1 MTTFSGAR
9 ANYCRSPPVCVEC
22 CLLLLLFG
30 LPVLM
35 EQHGSIIRLLAL
47 GALET
52 AINQAIALEPG
63 AQARLAGLHGTVVR
77 IRLEQPTTSIYLL
90 LAEDGVEILHDYEGS
105 VDVRVRS
112 SLGALLQ
119 WLLVPGEP
127 LQEHEQIRVSGS
139 EPQLSELFGALQT
152 VDLWHVLRHWFDQ
165 HVRLDDMLRLL
176 RREDPAWLARL
187 EHIGL
192 QVDLIGDELGRQRLL
207 QEEILDSLSGLK
219 RSLRRE
225 RRLDLLFLSSGMSL
239 LFAAFA
245 TTTGQLPVLLH
256 SSEASRQALLF
267 ASLGLTL
274 ILSRILFGQ
283 RHV

>member
-1 MTTFSGAR
+1 
-9 ANYCRSPPVCVEC
+9 
-22 CLLLLLFG
+22 
-30 LPVLM
+30 M
-35 EQHGSIIRLLAL
+35 EEQGSVIRLLAL
-47 GALET
+47 GALEV
-52 AINQAIALEPG
+52 AINQAIALEPR
-63 AQARLAGLHGTVVR
+63 AQARLATLHGTVVR
-77 IRLEQPTTSIYLL
+77 IRLEQPATSIYLL

-127 LQEHEQIRVSGS
+127 LAEHEQIRVTGS
-139 EPQLSELFGALQT
+139 EPRLAELTDALQM
-152 VDLWHVLRHWFDQ
+152 VDIWLVLRRWFDQ
-165 HVRLDDMLRLL
+165 HVHLNDLLRLL

-187 EHIGL
+187 DDMGVQLGRIGE
-192 QVDLIGDELGRQRLL
+192 ELGHQRLL
-207 QEEILDSLSGLK
+207 QEEILDSLNGLK
-219 RSLRRE
+219 RSMRRE

-245 TTTGQLPVLLH
+245 TSTGQLPVLLH
-256 SSEASRQALLF
+256 SSEASLQVLLF

-283 RHV
+283 RYS